1 MRKIF
6 LNDKSNCGTTLQKI
20 FNPYKEQVYKL
31 NLENNIRNNS
41 LNNSLKIQKYEKSK
55 YSRVLEM
62 NELLNSIEKIKKF
75 LPKGTKLINYK
86 NNYKIEDKLFK
97 RFEHQEYENILK
109 EKMKNNQIE
118 KEKIKNEL
126 NRLRNELK
134 DIEDDI
140 SDTVL
145 DLNIFKDV
153 NKFLFAKNEERKK
166 FRRKSKLFKS
176 LKLNNKL
183 FEDDELKNGLN
194 NSSNSKENNTPK
206 NKTNLE
212 LDKKIFNFHIDSYNI
227 NDNENDN
234 DFSNFKNFNSY
245 NSFQN
250 NYNND
255 LASNINNLKIISY
268 VNKNKN
274 TQMYNLS
281 NKISFLKNKKNKII
295 QQIKTLDEEKRKI
308 NLENEDIKN
317 NLYNHYLEILK
328 EGEDTRTD
336 GLSWAIKEIFSLGK
350 NVLISYMPKFL
361 DEYAIAFLFK
371 QAKIYGKLDIY
382 EQKIINIK
390 KELARLGIV
399 NNVEKT
405 ENIWKKVEGTEFL
418 GNDFKKTYSK
428 ELISNKFNHNIK
440 DKYLLKSIFNK
451 RFLNK
456 KNNNNA
462 NGIINFDSKNSIS
475 TTREN
480 SFNKNNIKNILCSP
494 LKNIKKINI
503 SRNLSNL
510 SNNSNKKILSFSM
523 RKSYILNM
531 NLKEVQKYKH
541 NLTLGEIQKLL
552 KDTKIKVD
560 QKCVKKIS
568 EYMKLNKEKKILNK
582 LLNEMKNNEI
592 ERIFDEY
599 SKRSYFERFMVEKDV
614 VLSALIGED
623 SLIELNKQ
631 LRNGKVYFNEKY
643 QLNKGVDFNSI
654 KTKEE

>member
-1 MRKIF
+1 
-6 LNDKSNCGTTLQKI
+6 
-20 FNPYKEQVYKL
+20 
-31 NLENNIRNNS
+31 
-41 LNNSLKIQKYEKSK
+41 
-55 YSRVLEM
+55 M

-456 KNNNNA
+456 KNNNNT

-599 SKRSYFERFMVEKDV
+599 SKNRKNFR
-614 VLSALIGED
+614 
-623 SLIELNKQ
+623 
-631 LRNGKVYFNEKY
+631 
-643 QLNKGVDFNSI
+643 
-654 KTKEE
+654 